1 MTDVR
6 DLRDDDLVAA
16 LAAGW
21 QSRDPV
27 PADLGER
34 MVFTVALA
42 SLEEEVE
49 LLQLVGADDVCA
61 GTRADDP
68 ARVLTFSTDRLTM
81 MVTISERP
89 GDRVRIDGWIDP
101 PAPGEVILR
110 YDGRDTR
117 HSDVDDEGRFAL
129 DDLTA
134 GMVRLSF
141 RAATDDRTVAAPVF
155 HL

>member
-6 DLRDDDLVAA
+6 DLRDEDLVAA

-49 LLQLVGADDVCA
+49 FL
-61 GTRADDP
+61 
-68 ARVLTFSTDRLTM
+68 
-81 MVTISERP
+81 
-89 GDRVRIDGWIDP
+89 
-101 PAPGEVILR
+101 
-110 YDGRDTR
+110 
-117 HSDVDDEGRFAL
+117 
-129 DDLTA
+129 
-134 GMVRLSF
+134 
-141 RAATDDRTVAAPVF
+141 
-155 HL
+155 

>member
-6 DLRDDDLVAA
+6 DLRDEDLVAA

-27 PADLGER
+27 PADLAQR

-49 LLQLVGADDVCA
+49 LLRLVGADQACV

-68 ARVLTFSTDRLTM
+68 ARTLTFSTDRLTM

-89 GDRVRIDGWIDP
+89 GDRIRIDGWIDP
-101 PAPGEVILR
+101 PASGEVTLR
-110 YDGRDTR
+110 YDGTDSRC
-117 HSDVDDEGRFAL
+117 SEVDDEGRFAL
-129 DDLTA
+129 DNLSG

-141 RAATDDRTVAAPVF
+141 HAATDDRTVAAPVF